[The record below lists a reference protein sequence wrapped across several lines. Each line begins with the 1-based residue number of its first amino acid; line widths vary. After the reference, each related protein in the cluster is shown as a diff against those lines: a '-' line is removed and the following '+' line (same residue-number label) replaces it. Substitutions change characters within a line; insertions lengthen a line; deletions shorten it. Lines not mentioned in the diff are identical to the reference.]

1 MVGFQFLKY
10 TPTKTDMDLQNGGLE
25 DVFLFKKVIFRFC
38 VNFRGSIPFEY
49 EGFFSELS
57 KADPCPKVTCK
68 PSIIC
73 RLLDNNSFLGP
84 CIFSNTSC

>member
-38 VNFRGSIPFEY
+38 VNFGAVFPLSMKD
-49 EGFFSELS
+49 FF
-57 KADPCPKVTCK
+57 PNCPRPIRVQK
-68 PSIIC
+68 
-73 RLLDNNSFLGP
+73 
-84 CIFSNTSC
+84 